1 MSSPIDRFLD
11 RVRAAESRQ
20 QREVVMTVTEAR
32 DLHAD
37 ITRLLLKLESAAS
50 TTSEVISIE
59 MKGQDF

>member
-20 QREVVMTVTEAR
+20 QREVVMTVIEAR

-37 ITRLLLKLESAAS
+37 ITRLLLKLEASPAA
-50 TTSEVISIE
+50 TEVISIE

>member
-20 QREVVMTVTEAR
+20 QREITLSIMEAR

-37 ITRLLLKLESAAS
+37 ITRLLLKLEQHNNVV
-50 TTSEVISIE
+50 EQQIRVE
-59 MKGQDF
+59 MQGQDF